1 MGCTVSAGGVSAT
14 ASLRV
19 YRRGLAMAFSRITH
33 QELSRP
39 ARLRTRIYLAYG
51 SGRSSTRCSPFV
63 VWSEAQR

>member
-19 YRRGLAMAFSRITH
+19 YRRGLAMAFCRITH

-39 ARLRTRIYLAYG
+39 ARLPPRFYVAYG
-51 SGRSSTRCSPFV
+51 SSRSSTRCSPFV
-63 VWSEAQR
+63 ACPEAQQ

>member
-39 ARLRTRIYLAYG
+39 AHQATRIYVAYG
-51 SGRSSTRCSPFV
+51 SGRSSTRGSPFV
-63 VWSEAQR
+63 TDSAAQR